1 MQEYLSNNLASDSED
16 EKHIAHSR
24 KAAAAKRK
32 KTNRINSDESDTG
45 YGGFL
50 IEHLGKKLS
59 SGNFP
64 TALRNT
70 SSTQCKLVTV
80 KFVLDSFGPSINHQR
95 VKWFTDNQN
104 TE

>member
-1 MQEYLSNNLASDSED
+1 MASELVFWRNNIRRYNGYSMKSSPPVTR
-16 EKHIAHSR
+16 I
-24 KAAAAKRK
+24 
-32 KTNRINSDESDTG
+32 INSDESDTG
-45 YGGFL
+45 YSGFL
-50 IEHLGKKLS
+50 IERLGKKLA

-70 SSTQCKLVTV
+70 SSTQRELAAV
-80 KFVLDSFGPSINHQR
+80 KFVLDSFGTSINHQR